1 MYQYYSTDLHI
12 KAHHQALVEQ
22 YNRKKELS
30 PLGALA
36 AAGAIAGLF
45 INYLFIV

>member
-22 YNRKKELS
+22 YNKRKGDS
-30 PLGALA
+30 PVTTLVAVGV
-36 AAGAIAGLF
+36 IAGLL
-45 INYLFIV
+45 IHTLFII